1 MKLKGLIKR
10 RGGAKSGATALEFAL
25 LAPIFFVIMF
35 AIIEAGAVYI
45 GESWLQF
52 ATNDVG
58 RQVRTGEVQLANT
71 SKAAFRTMVCNR
83 ITPYLPCNTDLQV
96 DVQAYSDFTT
106 ASLQQPISGG
116 VLNTA
121 LNNYNPGTPCQ
132 VVIVRNFYKWTLQT
146 PFFTS
151 FLVNLGTNQRLI
163 SAAFAVR
170 NEPYTSTVSGCD
182 S

>member
-1 MKLKGLIKR
+1 MKLKGLIRR

-25 LAPIFFVIMF
+25 LSPIFFVIMF

-71 SKAAFRTMVCNR
+71 SKTQFRALVCAKT
-83 ITPYLPCNTDLQV
+83 TPFLPCDANLQV

-116 VLNTA
+116 VLNSA
-121 LNNYNPGTPCQ
+121 LNNYNPGTACQ

-146 PFFTS
+146 PFFTN
-151 FLVNLGTNQRLI
+151 FLVNLGTNQRLL
-163 SAAFAVR
+163 SAAFATR
-170 NEPYTSTVSGCD
+170 NEPFTSAVTGC
-182 S
+182 